1 MLAISTP
8 SLLPK
13 TIFHSVIHHRPYF
26 YYEAVR
32 ASEEGRTYPFSRPV
46 MKSLCGPSGVK
57 LVIRNQWVF
66 WLSRDPEF
74 VATLYLIISDPVLV
88 ATSSGVSPSRP
99 MRVNFANEEA
109 RLVVEKA
116 RALLGRARRRRK
128 ADMLIGRRTYD
139 REKGSNSDC
148 VMKRGDAG

>member
-1 MLAISTP
+1 
-8 SLLPK
+8 
-13 TIFHSVIHHRPYF
+13 
-26 YYEAVR
+26 
-32 ASEEGRTYPFSRPV
+32 

-128 ADMLIGRRTYD
+128 ADMLFGRRSYD
-139 REKGSNSDC
+139 REKGSDSDC
-148 VMKRGDAG
+148 VMKGDE